1 MLTLPE
7 QLHKKPAE
15 KRILQL
21 DGATL
26 VEYRQNY
33 SQPVYEAF
41 VSKHLLAFVLAGEKQ
56 VRVSEDTLRV
66 SGGEAFFLRRGVYS
80 MSEISLDAGTFSNA
94 LFFLDPWLIDEFLG
108 SQIAPLTAA
117 HNTGTCPA
125 ETPPPLFRLVITPLV
140 RHFIDALPVLMADPL
155 AINAALVRCKLME
168 LLHYLADAP
177 ENKGFLGLLKQLSM
191 PKKNDLVT
199 FMQQHAGS
207 SLGMAQLASLSGR
220 SLSAFKRDFV
230 ETFSE
235 SPGKWQ
241 RRQRLDKAFRLLH
254 SDTLNVTQV
263 SQEVGYDSLSHFIH
277 AFRAQFGVT
286 PKAVGRNR
294 QKQSLPR

>member
-66 SGGEAFFLRRGVYS
+66 SGGEAFFLRRGIYS

-94 LFFLDPWLIDEFLG
+94 LFFLNPELIDEFLG
-108 SQIAPLTAA
+108 SRLAG
-117 HNTGTCPA
+117 NDTGTYPT
-125 ETPPPLFRLVITPLV
+125 ETPQPLFRLVVTPLV
-140 RHFIDALPVLMADPL
+140 RHFIESLPVLMADPL

-168 LLHYLADAP
+168 LLHYLADAA
-177 ENKGFLGLLKQLSM
+177 ENKGFLGFLKQLAM

-241 RRQRLDKAFRLLH
+241 RRQRLAKAFRLLH

>member
-1 MLTLPE
+1 MLKLPE
-7 QLHKKPAE
+7 QLHKKPAK

-41 VSKHLLAFVLAGEKQ
+41 VSRHLLAFVLAGEKQ
-56 VRVSEDTLRV
+56 VRVGEDSLRV
-66 SGGEAFFLRRGVYS
+66 MGGEAFFLRRGVYS
-80 MSEISLDAGTFSNA
+80 MSEISSDAGPFSNA
-94 LFFLDPWLIDEFLG
+94 LFFLEPRLIDEFLG
-108 SQIAPLTAA
+108 SQITA

-125 ETPPPLFRLVITPLV
+125 ETPPPLFRLVVTPLV

-155 AINAALVRCKLME
+155 ATNAALVRCKLME

-177 ENKGFLGLLKQLSM
+177 ENKGFLGFLKQLAM